1 MTQSRFPRSL
11 RSHKRLRHDAPA
23 FSACLAGV
31 YAQKTIQAIH
41 RELVSGDR
49 LQVRHPEALILR
61 QGIAVFITAEFLHKL
76 FDSESVSQLLDEPG

>member
-1 MTQSRFPRSL
+1 MTPRHFQRAL
-11 RSHKRLRHDAPA
+11 QA
-23 FSACLAGV
+23 FTRRKPFKPFIV
-31 YAQKTIQAIH
+31 
-41 RELVSGDR
+41 ELVSGDR